1 MENVEEVQDLTV
13 ANEKKGVL
21 DFNYSGN
28 VNVET
33 YSNIKDKKLLFNLE
47 DKVDVKLN
55 DIVGESIR
63 VTKVLLRKY
72 YKPLEEP
79 VIDEETGEIIK
90 DTELKISLILID
102 DKGKSYA
109 TGSKGFAFKMQKL
122 LGQYGGEADL
132 EKGIDIKI
140 INVPAKKGNFKALSF
155 ELL

>member
-1 MENVEEVQDLTV
+1 MENKENELAVVE
-13 ANEKKGVL
+13 EKKGGIL
-21 DFNYSGN
+21 DFNYKGN
-28 VNVET
+28 ANVET

-47 DKVDVKLN
+47 DKVDVMLN

-72 YKPLEEP
+72 YKPLPEP
-79 VIDEETGEIIK
+79 IFDEETGEVIK
-90 DTELKISLILID
+90 DTELKVSLVLVD

-122 LGQYGGEADL
+122 LGEYGGAEDL
-132 EKGIDIKI
+132 ENGIDIKI
-140 INVPAKKGNFKALSF
+140 IKVPTGKGGNKALSF